1 MVSLLDWQDVND
13 RTDTASIIRERTTR
27 GLIIHDPRKRDTTAN
42 NGCEGVN
49 AAGGRAERDPN
60 ESLLC
65 WIRESEI
72 LFFRHH
78 AQIVSG
84 IFLSWSAKS
93 ENTVSLRSK

>member
-1 MVSLLDWQDVND
+1 MISLLEWQDVND

-27 GLIIHDPRKRDTTAN
+27 DLIIHAPRKRDTTAD

-65 WIRESEI
+65 WICESEI
-72 LFFRHH
+72 LCFSRH
-78 AQIVSG
+78 
-84 IFLSWSAKS
+84 
-93 ENTVSLRSK
+93 

>member
-1 MVSLLDWQDVND
+1 MVSLLEWRDRND
-13 RTDTASIIRERTTR
+13 RTDTASIIWERTTG
-27 GLIIHDPRKRDTTAN
+27 GLIIHDPRKRDTTAD

-65 WIRESEI
+65 RICESEI
-72 LFFRHH
+72 LFFSHH

-84 IFLSWSAKS
+84 IFPAHTPHLMLVKS
-93 ENTVSLRSK
+93 GY